1 MSSLILASA
10 SPRRRELLQGIAEFT
25 VEPSLFE
32 ERAHGM
38 SARQTAEYFAAGKAK
53 EVFSRFP
60 DCRVLGADTVV
71 ALEGEILGKPKD
83 KQEAVSVLTR
93 LSGKTHSVYTG
104 VCLVGRGFCKTV
116 STETLVTFFP
126 LDRELIVRYVES
138 GLPLD
143 KAGSYGIQDGYPL
156 VRCYQGSYTGVVGLP
171 VEEVCALL
179 EEAEKYK
186 C

>member
-1 MSSLILASA
+1 MSGLILASA
-10 SPRRRELLQGIAEFT
+10 SPRRRELLQSIAEFT

-38 SARQTAEYFAAGKAK
+38 SARQTAEYF
-53 EVFSRFP
+53 
-60 DCRVLGADTVV
+60 VV
-71 ALEGEILGKPKD
+71 AFEGEILGKPKE